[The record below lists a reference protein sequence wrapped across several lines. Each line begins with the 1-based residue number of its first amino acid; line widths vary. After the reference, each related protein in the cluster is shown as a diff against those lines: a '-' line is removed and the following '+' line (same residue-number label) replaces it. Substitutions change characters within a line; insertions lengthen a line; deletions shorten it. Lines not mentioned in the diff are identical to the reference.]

1 MALLA
6 VLVAAA
12 PAQAERIAENLR
24 LTASDGV
31 PLHATTIGNRFN
43 GGAAMRMSRCR
54 AGATASCSAP
64 RRTAS

>member
-1 MALLA
+1 MAALLA

-43 GGAAMRMSRCR
+43 G
-54 AGATASCSAP
+54 AP
-64 RRTAS
+64 R

>member
-1 MALLA
+1 MAALLA

-12 PAQAERIAENLR
+12 PAQAERIADLR

-43 GGAAMRMSRCR
+43 GALR
-54 AGATASCSAP
+54 
-64 RRTAS
+64 

>member
-1 MALLA
+1 MAALLA

-12 PAQAERIAENLR
+12 PAQAERIAENFR

-43 GGAAMRMSRCR
+43 GRRDGFA

>member
-1 MALLA
+1 MRRGAAMAALLA

-31 PLHATTIGNRFN
+31 PLHATTIGNRFT
-43 GGAAMRMSRCR
+43 GALR
-54 AGATASCSAP
+54 
-64 RRTAS
+64 